1 MKSGFIASTTLLS
14 LLLSGYALAENH
26 CSEPVS
32 DWQPRETLRQRVEQ
46 QYGWSVQ
53 RIKVDDGC
61 YELKGL
67 DRKGNAIEASYS
79 PASLHLHTLQIRFR
93 DDGDGDGDARDYLG
107 SPLTE

>member
-1 MKSGFIASTTLLS
+1 MKSGFIAHTALLS
-14 LLLSGYALAENH
+14 LLLSGYALADDD
-26 CSEPVS
+26 CSDPVS
-32 DWQPRETLRQRVEQ
+32 DWQPRDTLRQQVER

-79 PASLHLHTLQIRFR
+79 PASLRLRTLESQFR
-93 DDGDGDGDARDYLG
+93 DDGDAKEYLG
-107 SPLTE
+107 SPITE

>member
-1 MKSGFIASTTLLS
+1 MKSGVIANAVLLS
-14 LLLSGYALAENH
+14 LLLSGYAVADDD
-26 CSEPVS
+26 CSDPVS

-67 DRKGNAIEASYS
+67 DRKGNTIQASYS
-79 PASLHLHTLQIRFR
+79 PASLRLRTLEIHFQ
-93 DDGDGDGDARDYLG
+93 DNDDAREYLG

>member
-14 LLLSGYALAENH
+14 LLLSGYALADDN
-26 CSEPVS
+26 CSDPVS
-32 DWQPRETLRQRVEQ
+32 DWRPRDTLRHLVEQ

-79 PASLHLHTLQIRFR
+79 PASLRLRALEIHFR
-93 DDGDGDGDARDYLG
+93 DDGDGDVTDYLG
-107 SPLTE
+107 SPLPE

>member
-1 MKSGFIASTTLLS
+1 MKTAFIARTALLS
-14 LLLSGYALAENH
+14 LLLSASVLADDD
-26 CSEPVS
+26 CSEPAS

-79 PASLHLHTLQIRFR
+79 PASLRLRTLEIHFR
-93 DDGDGDGDARDYLG
+93 DDGDARDYLG
-107 SPLTE
+107 SPLSE